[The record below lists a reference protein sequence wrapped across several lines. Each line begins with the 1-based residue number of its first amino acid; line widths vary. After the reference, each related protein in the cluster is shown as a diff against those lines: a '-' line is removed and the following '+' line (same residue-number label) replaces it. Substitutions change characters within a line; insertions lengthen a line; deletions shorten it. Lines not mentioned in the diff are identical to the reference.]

1 VDRDSSKRPVAFEH
15 LADVG
20 AASHANAKVG
30 CLLLQVLCSANRCH
44 GTGET
49 RHERITD
56 LVDESTA
63 MSGHREISQQAI
75 PSECIGPALV
85 AELARTEC

>member
-1 VDRDSSKRPVAFEH
+1 
-15 LADVG
+15 
-20 AASHANAKVG
+20 
-30 CLLLQVLCSANRCH
+30 
-44 GTGET
+44 
-49 RHERITD
+49 
-56 LVDESTA
+56 